1 VSNKDR
7 GSVVVT
13 GLGATTPLGGDVA
26 STWSAMLAGTSGVRR
41 ITEDW
46 ADSLPVKI
54 AAPAVADPVAVVG
67 RVQARRMDRCEQL
80 AMVAAREAWADA
92 GSPSVDPWRLGVAVT
107 SGIGGIGSILAGYD
121 TLREKGWD
129 RISPY
134 TVPMLMPN
142 GAAGWISIEL
152 GARAGAHALV
162 SACASGAETIGY
174 GIDMIRSGRADVVVA
189 GGTEAAIMALNIGA
203 FAAMRAM
210 STRND
215 EPERASRPFD
225 KGRDGFVLGE
235 GAGVVVLESLEHA
248 LAREAR
254 IYAVAAGAGY
264 SADAFH
270 ISHGLPDGSGVA
282 FAMTSALRDAD
293 VSPSQVVHI
302 NAHATSTPEGDP
314 LEARAIESAFG
325 SAAAG
330 IVVSATKSMTGHLL
344 GGAGAIETVA
354 AVKALADRVAPPTV
368 NVEDLDDEVTIDVA
382 TAPRPLAPRSAD
394 GPMAV
399 LNNAFGFGGHNVTL
413 VFTQYAL
420 PAPGGRPPGDPPH
433 GGLRAPHTPREEA

>member
-1 VSNKDR
+1 VSSKDQV
-7 GSVVVT
+7 SVVVT

-26 STWSAMLAGTSGVRR
+26 STWSAMLAGTNGVRP
-41 ITEDW
+41 ITEKW
-46 ADSLPVKI
+46 AESLPVRI
-54 AAPAVADPVAVVG
+54 AAPAAVDPVGIVG

-80 AMVAAREAWADA
+80 ALVAAREAWTDA
-92 GSPSVDPWRLGVAVT
+92 GAPEVEPFRLGVAVT
-107 SGIGGIGSILAGYD
+107 TGIGGIGSTLTAYD
-121 TLREKGWD
+121 ALREKGWN

-162 SACASGAETIGY
+162 SACASGAESIGY
-174 GIDMIRSGRADVVVA
+174 GIEMVRSGRADVVVA

-215 EPERASRPFD
+215 DPEHASRPFD

-235 GAGVVVLESLEHA
+235 GAGVVVLESLTHA
-248 LAREAR
+248 RARGAR

-264 SADAFH
+264 SADAYH
-270 ISHGLPDGSGVA
+270 ISHGLPDGSGVR
-282 FAMTSALRDAD
+282 FAMEAAIKDAD
-293 VSPSQVVHI
+293 ITPSQIAHV

-314 LEARAIESAFG
+314 LEAIAIQTALG
-325 SAAAG
+325 DAAAG
-330 IVVSATKSMTGHLL
+330 CVVTSTKSMTGHLL
-344 GGAGAIETVA
+344 GGSGAVEAVVA
-354 AVKALADRVAPPTV
+354 IKSLVERVVPPTI
-368 NVEDLDDEVTIDVA
+368 NLEDLDENVTIDIA
-382 TAPRPLAPRSAD
+382 TKTRSLTPRTD

-399 LNNAFGFGGHNVTL
+399 LKNSFGFGGHNVAL
-413 VFTQYAL
+413 IFTEHI
-420 PAPGGRPPGDPPH
+420 PA
-433 GGLRAPHTPREEA
+433 EEA